1 MRSISLLLDN
11 GAYKE
16 AKNAVRVMI
25 IILISQN
32 VLTPA
37 LKLNSLLLLIHAKII
52 RVEYVSRIVFG
63 TYEHAG
69 RKHGVD

>member
-1 MRSISLLLDN
+1 MQDGNTALVCAAAKRHVRSISLLLDN

-25 IILISQN
+25 IIMISPH

-37 LKLNSLLLLIHAKII
+37 LKIN
-52 RVEYVSRIVFG
+52 
-63 TYEHAG
+63 
-69 RKHGVD
+69 